1 MDSVMGMVSACAK
14 VFRVLQEDPALREA
28 LSKIRTT
35 LRMSGLLIER
45 SECWRFKCKFKVID
59 DLIPQLKDAMY
70 EAQSILNEFTYQE
83 LKQRAEGKEGRS
95 MSGVVSASQIL
106 TNIRN
111 WCKDYPTKANRVL
124 EWLVSLNEKL
134 EKACDWLDI
143 PRNSDKF
150 SMTARPVTSSIVS
163 EPKVFGRDKELDE
176 VVRLLGVPSETINDN
191 SPPSNNGSP
200 RKKRAKISKCMDIPE
215 SSGVEKKE
223 NTSVLP
229 IVGIGGVGK
238 TTLAQMVYNTE
249 NVKSHFNLKIWICV
263 SDNFDVIRLTK
274 EIIECATGKS
284 CDTNNLD
291 LLQNK
296 LKKLLKSKRFLL
308 VLDDVW
314 SESETDWHRLF
325 GPLKEAGSAGS
336 MIVVTT
342 RSLEVAKI
350 MGTATMGPLILEGL
364 EEVVFWEFFKSCAF
378 GSEVNS
384 GKNTELERI
393 GGQIVGKLKRSP
405 LAAKTLGG
413 LLNTDLNVSHWRNIR
428 DSEMWELQ
436 QKEDGILPA
445 LQLSYQYLPSH
456 LKKCFSFCSLFT
468 KDYVLFEDELIWLWI
483 SEGFIASQQIRK
495 MEGVAKGYLREL
507 VSRCFFQEISPLSRT
522 YKIHDLMHDVS
533 QSITKDECFRTG
545 SDSSEKRIISM
556 NTRHLSIDSTG
567 WEMDKLKEICKLKK
581 LYTLKIHKYNT
592 YSFNTIN
599 SWFSEMTNMCSL
611 SLTNSKIKNL
621 PDSIDNLKHLRYLDI
636 SGTEIEKLPNSFC
649 NLYKLEI
656 LDMKDCKHFQCF
668 PEGSN
673 RLISMKLVILSHPDR
688 GCVIDGGI
696 SAKVS
701 LVGHIP
707 NLANAIHQE
716 TLAFSVTKEE
726 RNTIGT
732 LKHINGI
739 YNMMLLYQLDNVSS
753 KEEAEQA
760 HLNNKEFLNFLCLSW
775 SESTDSIDNDHDEAV
790 LEGLCPHPNL
800 KGVEIANYKGRMLH
814 PNWLKTETLTNLTTI
829 EILCCNYITTI
840 PRLPR
845 SVTDFHVKYCERLAS
860 LQDCLVPSSLPS
872 LKRIEINGCKELVTM
887 AVETVH
893 EFIYLQHLFV
903 YDCPKITCQR
913 EMFLPPS
920 LQDLGLKSC
929 GELEERF
936 SGSLGNLTSLT
947 NLTIGDCQRLTS
959 IPLDNLK
966 SLENLEI
973 EGCSQLRSIRG
984 LELCES
990 VRSIEI
996 RTCPE
1001 LKSLELGNSKS
1012 LEGLKIEGCS
1022 QLQSIGGPELCESVR
1037 SIEIRTCP
1045 ELKSLELGNP
1055 KSLEGLEIEG
1065 CSQLQSIGGLEL
1077 PESVLWIKIRTCP
1090 ELKSLELGN
1099 SKSLEVLEI
1108 EGCSQLRSIRGLELC
1123 GSVRSIKIRT
1133 CPELKPLELGN
1144 PKSLK
1149 GLEIEGCSQLQSI
1162 GGLELPESVWSI
1174 KIRTC
1179 PELKS
1184 LELGNSKSL
1193 EVLEIEG
1200 CSQLRSI
1207 RGLELCGFVRSIKIR
1222 TCPELKPLELG
1233 NPKSLKGLEIEG
1245 CSQLQSI
1252 GGLELPESVWSIKIR
1267 TCPELKSLELGNSK
1281 SLENL
1286 EIEGCSQLR
1295 SIRGLELCESVRS
1308 IEIRTCPELKS
1319 LELGNPKSLEG
1330 LKIEG
1335 CSQLQSIRGPELC
1348 ESVRSIEIRT
1358 CPELKSLE
1366 LGNPKS
1372 LERLEIEGCSQ
1383 LQSIG
1388 GLELS

>member
-1 MDSVMGMVSACAK
+1 MEMAK
-14 VFRVLQEDPALREA
+14 GAIEAAQRTVGIVQVLQEDPALHEA
-28 LSKIRTT
+28 LSKIRAT
-35 LRMSGLLIER
+35 LSMSGLLIER

-106 TNIRN
+106 TNIGN
-111 WCKDYPTKANRVL
+111 WCKDYTTKANRVL
-124 EWLVSLNEKL
+124 ELLVHLNENLKN
-134 EKACDWLDI
+134 ACDELSI

-150 SMTARPVTSSIVS
+150 ARRETSSIVS

-191 SPPSNNGSP
+191 RPPSNDGSP
-200 RKKRAKISKCMDIPE
+200 RKKRAKISKRIDIPE

-249 NVKSHFNLKIWICV
+249 KVESHFNLKMWICV

-284 CDTNNLD
+284 CDINNLNS
-291 LLQNK
+291 LQNK

-314 SESETDWHRLF
+314 SENKTYWHRLF
-325 GPLKEAGSAGS
+325 GPLKDAGSPGS

-350 MGTATMGPLILEGL
+350 MGTATMGPLILDGL

-378 GSEVNS
+378 GQEVNS
-384 GKNTELERI
+384 GNNPELEKI
-393 GGQIVGKLKRSP
+393 GMQIVGKLKRSP

-413 LLNTDLNVSHWRNIR
+413 LLNTDLNVGHWRNIR

-436 QKEDGILPA
+436 QKEDGILPV

-456 LKKCFSFCSLFT
+456 LKKCFSFCSLFP
-468 KDYVLFEDELIWLWI
+468 KDYVLFEDQLIWFWI

-507 VSRCFFQEISPLSRT
+507 VSRCFFQEISPRSRT

-581 LYTLKIHKYNT
+581 LYTLKIHNYNT

-621 PDSIDNLKHLRYLDI
+621 PDNIGNLKHLRYLDI

-673 RLISMKLVILSHPDR
+673 RLISIKLVILPNRDQIGYFSKLT
-688 GCVIDGGI
+688 
-696 SAKVS
+696 KVS

-707 NLANAIHQE
+707 NLANAIHLE
-716 TLAFSVTKEE
+716 KLEFSVTKEE

-739 YNMMLLYQLDNVSS
+739 YDWMRIYQLDNVSNR
-753 KEEAEQA
+753 EEAEQA
-760 HLNNKEFLNFLCLSW
+760 HLNNKEFLNYLYLSW
-775 SESTDSIDNDHDEAV
+775 LKITDSIENDHDEAV

-800 KGVEIANYKGRMLH
+800 KELNITYYKGAILH

-829 EILCCNYITTI
+829 EIFSCNNITTI
-840 PRLPR
+840 PCLPR
-845 SVTDFHVKYCERLAS
+845 SLTDFRVDYCMRLTS

-872 LKRIEINGCKELVTM
+872 LERIEINGCKELVTM
-887 AVETVH
+887 AVEIVH
-893 EFIYLQHLFV
+893 EFIYLQDLFV

-920 LQDLGLKSC
+920 LQDLRLKSC

-947 NLTIGDCQRLTS
+947 KLTIGDCQRLTS
-959 IPLDNLK
+959 IPLDSLK
-966 SLENLEI
+966 SLKFL
-973 EGCSQLRSIRG
+973 G
-984 LELCES
+984 LD
-990 VRSIEI
+990 
-996 RTCPE
+996 
-1001 LKSLELGNSKS
+1001 
-1012 LEGLKIEGCS
+1012 GCS
-1022 QLQSIGGPELCESVR
+1022 QLQSIGGLGLLGSVR
-1037 SIEIRTCP
+1037 SIIISSCP

-1055 KSLEGLEIEG
+1055 KSVMELKIEG

-1077 PESVLWIKIRTCP
+1077 LASAESVDVKSCP
-1090 ELKSLELGN
+1090 MLEETNRKDYKKRNGH
-1099 SKSLEVLEI
+1099 EV
-1108 EGCSQLRSIRGLELC
+1108 
-1123 GSVRSIKIRT
+1123 
-1133 CPELKPLELGN
+1133 
-1144 PKSLK
+1144 
-1149 GLEIEGCSQLQSI
+1149 I
-1162 GGLELPESVWSI
+1162 G
-1174 KIRTC
+1174 
-1179 PELKS
+1179 
-1184 LELGNSKSL
+1184 
-1193 EVLEIEG
+1193 
-1200 CSQLRSI
+1200 
-1207 RGLELCGFVRSIKIR
+1207 
-1222 TCPELKPLELG
+1222 
-1233 NPKSLKGLEIEG
+1233 
-1245 CSQLQSI
+1245 
-1252 GGLELPESVWSIKIR
+1252 
-1267 TCPELKSLELGNSK
+1267 
-1281 SLENL
+1281 
-1286 EIEGCSQLR
+1286 
-1295 SIRGLELCESVRS
+1295 
-1308 IEIRTCPELKS
+1308 
-1319 LELGNPKSLEG
+1319 
-1330 LKIEG
+1330 
-1335 CSQLQSIRGPELC
+1335 
-1348 ESVRSIEIRT
+1348 
-1358 CPELKSLE
+1358 
-1366 LGNPKS
+1366 
-1372 LERLEIEGCSQ
+1372 
-1383 LQSIG
+1383 
-1388 GLELS
+1388 

>member
-1 MDSVMGMVSACAK
+1 MEMAK
-14 VFRVLQEDPALREA
+14 GAIEAAQRTVGIVQVLQEDPALHEA
-28 LSKIRTT
+28 LSKIPAT
-35 LRMSGLLIER
+35 LSMSGLLIER

-106 TNIRN
+106 TNIGN
-111 WCKDYPTKANRVL
+111 WCKDYTTKANRVL
-124 EWLVSLNEKL
+124 ERLVSLNEKL

-163 EPKVFGRDKELDE
+163 EPKVFGRDKELDA

-191 SPPSNNGSP
+191 RPPSNDGSP
-200 RKKRAKISKCMDIPE
+200 RKKRAKISKGIDIPE

-238 TTLAQMVYNTE
+238 TTLAQMVYNNE
-249 NVKSHFNLKIWICV
+249 KVKSHFKLKIWICV

-274 EIIECATGKS
+274 EIIECATEKS
-284 CDTNNLD
+284 CDINNLN

-325 GPLKEAGSAGS
+325 GPLKEAGSPGS

-350 MGTATMGPLILEGL
+350 MGTATMGPLILDGL

-378 GSEVNS
+378 GSKVNS
-384 GKNTELERI
+384 GNNPELEKI
-393 GGQIVGKLKRSP
+393 GMQIVGKLKRSP

-413 LLNTDLNVSHWRNIR
+413 LLNTDLNVGHWTNIR

-436 QKEDGILPA
+436 QKEDGILPV

-456 LKKCFSFCSLFT
+456 LKKCFSFCSLFP
-468 KDYVLFEDELIWLWI
+468 KDYKFYEYELIRFWI
-483 SEGFIASQQIRK
+483 SEGFIASQQIRQ
-495 MEGVAKGYLREL
+495 MEDVAKGYFREL
-507 VSRCFFQEISPLSRT
+507 VNRYFFQETIPIFPGSYR
-522 YKIHDLMHDVS
+522 YVIHDLMHDVS

-545 SDSSEKRIISM
+545 SNSSKKKNISV

-581 LYTLKIHKYNT
+581 LYTLKINNYN
-592 YSFNTIN
+592 NTIN

-621 PDSIDNLKHLRYLDI
+621 PDSIGNLKHLRYLDI
-636 SGTEIEKLPNSFC
+636 SGTKIEKLPNSFC

-656 LDMKDCKHFQCF
+656 LHMKDCEHFQCF

-673 RLISMKLVILSHPDR
+673 RLISIKLVILPNHGRSR
-688 GCVIDGGI
+688 RNI

-707 NLANAIHQE
+707 NLANAIHLE
-716 TLAFSVTKEE
+716 KLEFSVTKEE

-739 YNMMLLYQLDNVSS
+739 YDRMLIDRVDNISNR
-753 KEEAEQA
+753 EEAEQA
-760 HLNNKEFLNFLCLSW
+760 HLNSKEFLNYLSLSW

-800 KGVEIANYKGRMLH
+800 KELNIAYYKGAILH

-829 EILCCNYITTI
+829 GIFSCNNITTI
-840 PRLPR
+840 PCLPR
-845 SVTDFHVKYCERLAS
+845 SVTEIEVKGCKRLAS
-860 LQDCLVPSSLPS
+860 LQDCLVSSSLPS
-872 LKRIEINGCKELVTM
+872 LKRIEITECKELVTM
-887 AVETVH
+887 AMETFH
-893 EFIYLQHLFV
+893 EFIYLQHLSV
-903 YDCPKITCQR
+903 YDCPKITYQR

-920 LQDLGLKSC
+920 LQDLRLKSC

-947 NLTIGDCQRLTS
+947 NLTIEDCQRLTS
-959 IPLDNLK
+959 IPLDSLK
-966 SLENLEI
+966 SLEYLRLD
-973 EGCSQLRSIRG
+973 GCSQLQSIGG
-984 LELCES
+984 LELLES
-990 VRSIEI
+990 VKWLNISS
-996 RTCPE
+996 CPE
-1001 LKSLELGNSKS
+1001 LKSLELGNPKS
-1012 LEGLKIEGCS
+1012 VMKLKIEGCS
-1022 QLQSIGGPELCESVR
+1022 QLQSIGGRGLLGSVR
-1037 SIEIRTCP
+1037 LITIRTCP

-1055 KSLEGLEIEG
+1055 KSLEYLEIEG

-1077 PESVLWIKIRTCP
+1077 LESMKWLNISSCP

-1099 SKSLEVLEI
+1099 
-1108 EGCSQLRSIRGLELC
+1108 
-1123 GSVRSIKIRT
+1123 
-1133 CPELKPLELGN
+1133 
-1144 PKSLK
+1144 PKSVMKLK
-1149 GLEIEGCSQLQSI
+1149 IEGCSQLQSI
-1162 GGLELPESVWSI
+1162 GG
-1174 KIRTC
+1174 
-1179 PELKS
+1179 
-1184 LELGNSKSL
+1184 
-1193 EVLEIEG
+1193 
-1200 CSQLRSI
+1200 
-1207 RGLELCGFVRSIKIR
+1207 RGL
-1222 TCPELKPLELG
+1222 LG
-1233 NPKSLKGLEIEG
+1233 
-1245 CSQLQSI
+1245 
-1252 GGLELPESVWSIKIR
+1252 
-1267 TCPELKSLELGNSK
+1267 
-1281 SLENL
+1281 
-1286 EIEGCSQLR
+1286 
-1295 SIRGLELCESVRS
+1295 SVRL
-1308 IEIRTCPELKS
+1308 ITIRTCPELKS
-1319 LELGNPKSLEG
+1319 LELGNPKSLEY
-1330 LKIEG
+1330 L
-1335 CSQLQSIRGPELC
+1335 
-1348 ESVRSIEIRT
+1348 V
-1358 CPELKSLE
+1358 
-1366 LGNPKS
+1366 
-1372 LERLEIEGCSQ
+1372 IEGCSQ

-1388 GLELS
+1388 GRGLLASAMSVDVKSCPMLEETNRKDYKKRNGHEVIG